1 MNTRQRRVTFDITAA
16 REKDRHVLFVHPSLT
31 NIFRAEGGE
40 GIILAIAANCVRTI
54 AKTDGLERALER
66 INDVVVNRTRVR
78 RR

>member
-1 MNTRQRRVTFDITAA
+1 MNTQQQRVTFDITAT

-40 GIILAIAANCVRTI
+40 QIIMAIAANCVRI
-54 AKTDGLERALER
+54 IGKRDGLERALER
-66 INDVVVNRTRVR
+66 FADMVVNRTRVR